1 MGLFDN
7 AKKKLKIGKKET
19 TVNVA
24 QQGTTAQQPP
34 IQQQPMDSKFI
45 DGVNQR
51 ISAVENEVSKINGS
65 LETAKRNITEMTGE
79 LNTLKE
85 NVKMVVSLYEM
96 VSKKFNPFMDT
107 TPEEI
112 KEITDAL
119 REEIHDVESLVKFA
133 VSDLRELYGAPEVED
148 IISDLEQVEDSN
160 DQ

>member
-7 AKKKLKIGKKET
+7 MRNKLKIGKKET

-24 QQGTTAQQPP
+24 QQGTTVPQQP

-51 ISAVENEVSKINGS
+51 ISAVENDVSKINS
-65 LETAKRNITEMTGE
+65 TLETAKRNITEMAGE
-79 LNTLKE
+79 INSLKE

-119 REEIHDVESLVKFA
+119 REEIRDVESLVKFA

>member
-7 AKKKLKIGKKET
+7 MKNKLKIGKKET

-24 QQGTTAQQPP
+24 QQGTTVPQQP

-51 ISAVENEVSKINGS
+51 ISAVENDVSKINS
-65 LETAKRNITEMTGE
+65 TLETAKRNITEMAGE
-79 LNTLKE
+79 INSLKE

-119 REEIHDVESLVKFA
+119 REEIRDVEALVNFA

-148 IISDLEQVEDSN
+148 IISDLEQVEDNN

>member
-7 AKKKLKIGKKET
+7 MKNKLKIGKKET

-24 QQGTTAQQPP
+24 QQGTTVPQQPM
-34 IQQQPMDSKFI
+34 QQQPMDSKFI

-51 ISAVENEVSKINGS
+51 ISAVENDVSKINS
-65 LETAKRNITEMTGE
+65 TLETAKRNITEMAGE
-79 LNTLKE
+79 INSLKE

-119 REEIHDVESLVKFA
+119 REEIRDVESLVKFA

>member
-7 AKKKLKIGKKET
+7 MKNKLKIGKKET

-24 QQGTTAQQPP
+24 QQGTTVPQQP

-51 ISAVENEVSKINGS
+51 ISAVENDVSKINS
-65 LETAKRNITEMTGE
+65 TLETAKRNITEMAGE
-79 LNTLKE
+79 INSLKE

-119 REEIHDVESLVKFA
+119 REEIRDVESLVKFA

>member
-7 AKKKLKIGKKET
+7 MKNKLKIGKKET

-24 QQGTTAQQPP
+24 QQGTTVPQQP

-51 ISAVENEVSKINGS
+51 ISAVENDVSKINS
-65 LETAKRNITEMTGE
+65 TLETAKRNITEMAGE
-79 LNTLKE
+79 INSLKE

-119 REEIHDVESLVKFA
+119 REEIRDVEALVNFA